1 MGLLVFLPIWYSCEF
16 GLMRKR
22 RAEQSGTHC
31 QVIIFLSLWFCF
43 DFYKCKHKGTIVQ
56 EKRREIFPATSRRF
70 LRKAAAFC
78 GQAESRRFAC
88 KVKILT
94 GAFSCC

>member
-56 EKRREIFPATSRRF
+56 EKRREIFPVTFRRF

-78 GQAESRRFAC
+78 GQAESRRF
-88 KVKILT
+88 V
-94 GAFSCC
+94 